1 MTANLIK
8 KAAKRHFAREGY
20 DGASLAAIA
29 SEVGIKK
36 QSIYSHFSNKDHLF
50 LTITEEIFS
59 DEVNTIKIFFEENS
73 GGSVKST
80 LYLFLTNYGERY
92 ESDEQTNFMLRN
104 AFFPP
109 KHLEDHVMQKLY
121 GYYDQLEAL
130 LMEVLQDEKLVVSS
144 TEAAIAFLG
153 LFDAVIIEMLYG
165 GKNRFN
171 RRLEASWNIYWRGIT
186 KKAQAPCSEEERL
199 SSQRPVATPF
209 SPSS

>member
-1 MTANLIK
+1 MTVTLIK

-50 LTITEEIFS
+50 LTITEEIFH
-59 DEVNTIKIFFEENS
+59 DEMNNIKIFFDANSENS
-73 GGSVKST
+73 VKTT
-80 LYLFLTNYGERY
+80 LLLFLTDYGERY
-92 ESDEQTNFMLRN
+92 ESDEQMKFMLRN

-109 KHLEDHVMQKLY
+109 KHLQDHVMQKLY
-121 GYYDQLEAL
+121 GYYNELESFL
-130 LMEVLQDEKLVVSS
+130 IKELRDEKLGVST

-153 LFDAVIIEMLYG
+153 LFDAVIVEMLYG
-165 GKNRFN
+165 GRNRFT

-186 KKAQAPCSEEERL
+186 
-199 SSQRPVATPF
+199 T
-209 SPSS
+209 